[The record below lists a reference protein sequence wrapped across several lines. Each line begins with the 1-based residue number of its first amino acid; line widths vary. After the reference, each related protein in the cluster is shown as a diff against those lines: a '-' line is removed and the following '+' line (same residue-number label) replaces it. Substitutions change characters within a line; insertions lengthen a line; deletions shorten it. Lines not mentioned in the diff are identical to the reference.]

1 MSECYKDDIQMCY
14 HVRASCGERTLMCCR
29 ETNFTKIMVV
39 QKQNIT
45 RQYLWYLPRIS
56 SYKGDKCFSHWY

>member
-1 MSECYKDDIQMCY
+1 MCY

-39 QKQNIT
+39 QKQNLQDSAYGT
-45 RQYLWYLPRIS
+45 CLE
-56 SYKGDKCFSHWY
+56 